1 MGIIVLCCFVVGWWL
16 LWPDKIVTIDPKV
29 TVDKEFYKPGDRIT
43 YTLSY
48 CKTRKMPGE
57 VSRALVNSVRIT
69 FTDVTSDLPTGCH
82 TVRISDLVIPDY
94 VDSGLYHI
102 EGSGLY
108 QVNPIKK
115 FLNTWKSNEF
125 QIVK

>member
-1 MGIIVLCCFVVGWWL
+1 MGIIVLCCFVVGYWL
-16 LWPDKIVTIDPKV
+16 LWPDKIVVVNPNV
-29 TVDKEFYKPGDRIT
+29 TTEKTVYAPGDRIT

-48 CKTRKMPGE
+48 CKTRKLPGD

-69 FTDVTSDLPTGCH
+69 FTNVTSDLAVGCH
-82 TVRISDLVIPDY
+82 TIRISDLVIPDY
-94 VDSGLYHI
+94 IDAGTYHI

-108 QVNPIKK
+108 QINPIRK

-125 QIVK
+125 QVVK